1 MPQMPNPVVPRPRR
15 VAEIQVVGK
24 GWYGQTM
31 AYVYPLSQYH
41 QDNIRAQAEYD
52 GVDAFSRQAF
62 DRWLTTNAGD
72 FQAITDFRAIVGNE
86 EIPWQECLVGMKSV
100 CFAGVLDVLQVDVT
114 TDNVRDSKDWGTL

>member
-86 EIPWQECLVGMKSV
+86 EIPWQSEENELLFNDCM
-100 CFAGVLDVLQVDVT
+100 FPPED
-114 TDNVRDSKDWGTL
+114 